1 MASLPHPNGH
11 VEESCDEGYSSDNDL
26 AGFKSLLYERLDQV
40 ETPGSFATTG
50 ECSTLPLPALDVKGY
65 GWVGLPLGK
74 TTAKAVINICHRAP
88 FGKGILQ
95 PWEINV
101 QITS

>member
-1 MASLPHPNGH
+1 MASLPHPNEH

-50 ECSTLPLPALDVKGY
+50 QCPTLPLPALDVEGY
-65 GWVGLPLGK
+65 GLVGLPLTE
-74 TTAKAVINICHRAP
+74 TTAKALIKICHRAP
-88 FGKGILQ
+88 FGKGNLQ
-95 PWEINV
+95 LWKMNV